1 MGFLSPETRNLDV
14 KIGERQIKYL
24 FQEKL
29 AKEMIE
35 KNYRREGPILEADE
49 DTFGLMRI
57 QNKKWT
63 KRKYKNWK

>member
-35 KNYRREGPILEADE
+35 KITEEKDQY
-49 DTFGLMRI
+49 
-57 QNKKWT
+57 
-63 KRKYKNWK
+63 